1 MQKALFLVT
10 LVGLSLIPNL
20 TTTPTDKAEADEVQI
35 LFGTA
40 DIPTPPP
47 EIPVAPPPEKV
58 LNAPAPVPIA
68 APPSLEEISTY
79 IMRTL
84 PPEELIRYMW
94 RDTPH
99 VDLMLRIAAREAC
112 LYCKHRDGTPYTPAE
127 ICSADNPYSSAAGL
141 FQTMGFHRALAESM
155 AVPEGQPKLT
165 WANVTGP
172 DCWDDARLAFQL
184 YNHGKGLSNWNPLP

>member
-1 MQKALFLVT
+1 VQKALFSAT
-10 LVGLSLIPNL
+10 LAALAILPAL
-20 TTTPTDKAEADEVQI
+20 TISPTQEAKAEEVTV
-35 LFGTA
+35 LFGKA
-40 DIPTPPP
+40 DIPTTTIQEPPP
-47 EIPVAPPPEKV
+47 VQIPAD
-58 LNAPAPVPIA
+58 VPIA

-99 VDLMLRIAAREAC
+99 VNLMLRIAAREAC

-127 ICSADNPYSSAAGL
+127 ICSADNPRSSAAGL
-141 FQTMGFHRALAESM
+141 FQTMGFHRALAEGMGLS
-155 AVPEGQPKLT
+155 
-165 WANVTGP
+165 WSNVAGP